1 MTNPPPGRLR
11 QQLIQHLPLAVK
23 RLHPALKHQPPA
35 VKHQRQ
41 PPPLAAKHLHL
52 RQARLQP
59 RQLAP
64 MCLLHPIRKFDG

>member
-1 MTNPPPGRLR
+1 MAVKH
-11 QQLIQHLPLAVK
+11 QHRPLKHPHPPLAVK
-23 RLHPALKHQPPA
+23 HRHLRQHQPPA

-64 MCLLHPIRKFDG
+64 MCLLHPIRKFKG